1 MLVTNQLV
9 TIVEAL
15 ILILQVNTTSSINNE
30 IILLGRSLGSS
41 LFLFYFALKMGMTNV
56 KIIEDKMFGG
66 SHVV

>member
-15 ILILQVNTTSSINNE
+15 ILTLQVNTTSSINNE
-30 IILLGRSLGSS
+30 IILLERSLGP
-41 LFLFYFALKMGMTNV
+41 LFFLFYFALKMGMKNV
-56 KIIEDKMFGG
+56 KIIEDKIYGG